1 MGEGYLYDR
10 VMTDTLLEMPSDYFR
25 IAQAIAFLDKRPG
38 APLGSVA
45 AEVGLSPFHF
55 HRLFS
60 RWAGT
65 SPKRFQQFR
74 NVVAARRLLD
84 EGVSVLEATY
94 GSDLS
99 GPGRLHDLMVSVDA
113 VTPGEFKARGRGL
126 TLRWG
131 IHSGPF
137 GDFLLGT
144 TDRGITTLKFLA
156 GRDTRS
162 KLVAEMR
169 SRWVN
174 ARIEQDERGTAKV
187 AAQVVRAVEGRKEG
201 EPLRVHLRG
210 TNFQLKVWEALLR
223 IPAGEAVSYEAVA
236 AEVGAPEA
244 ARAAAGAIAAN
255 PVVWLIPCHRVIRKS
270 GAFGD
275 YQGGEA
281 RKRALLAWEAVR
293 AG

>member
-1 MGEGYLYDR
+1 ME
-10 VMTDTLLEMPSDYFR
+10 TLPEMPSDYFR
-25 IAQAIAFLDKRPG
+25 IAQAIAFLDKSPA

-74 NVVAARRLLD
+74 NVVSARRLLG
-84 EGVSVLEATY
+84 EGRSILEATY
-94 GSDLS
+94 ESDLS

-113 VTPGEFKARGRGL
+113 VTPGEFKAKGEGL

-131 IHSGPF
+131 IHAGPF
-137 GDFLLGT
+137 GDFLLAAT
-144 TDRGITTLKFLA
+144 ERGITTLKFLG
-156 GRDTRS
+156 GRDTRAA
-162 KLVAEMR
+162 LLAEMR
-169 SRWVN
+169 SKWAN
-174 ARIEQDERGTAKV
+174 AKVEEDARGTGKL
-187 AAQVVRAVEGRKEG
+187 AAHVVRAIEGTRQG

-223 IPAGEAVSYEAVA
+223 IPPGGAVTYEALA
-236 AEVGAPEA
+236 AGVGAPDST
-244 ARAAAGAIAAN
+244 RAAAGAIAAN
-255 PVVWLIPCHRVIRKS
+255 PVVWLIPCHRVIRKT

-281 RKRALLAWEAVR
+281 RKRALLAWESVR

>member
-1 MGEGYLYDR
+1 M
-10 VMTDTLLEMPSDYFR
+10 DTLLEMPSDYFR
-25 IAQAIAFLDKRPG
+25 IAQAIAFLDKSPS

-74 NVVAARRLLD
+74 NVVSARRLLA
-84 EGVSVLEATY
+84 EGRSILDATY
-94 GSDLS
+94 ESDLS

-137 GDFLLGT
+137 GEFLIAAT
-144 TDRGITTLKFLA
+144 ERGITTLKFLG
-156 GRDTRS
+156 GRDSRRS
-162 KLVAEMR
+162 LLEEMR
-169 SRWVN
+169 TRWTN
-174 ARIEQDERGTAKV
+174 ATIEEDPRGTGKL
-187 AAQVVRAVEGRKEG
+187 AAQVVRAIEGRKEG

-223 IPAGEAVSYEAVA
+223 IPPGGAVTYEALA
-236 AEVGAPEA
+236 TEVGSPEGT
-244 ARAAAGAIAAN
+244 RAAAGAIAAN
-255 PVVWLIPCHRVIRKS
+255 PVVWLIPCHRVIRKT

-281 RKRALLAWEAVR
+281 RKRALLAWESVR